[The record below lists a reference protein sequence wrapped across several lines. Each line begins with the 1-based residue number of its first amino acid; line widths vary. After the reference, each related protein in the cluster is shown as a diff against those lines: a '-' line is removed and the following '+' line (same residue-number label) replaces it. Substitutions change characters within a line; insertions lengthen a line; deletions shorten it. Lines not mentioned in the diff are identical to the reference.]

1 MTDVPIVYKDGR
13 KFEKWS
19 KALGDGT
26 YGDPHIP
33 YTKLDGTL
41 EADIAAIKDSVDE
54 PVDMVTG
61 QLVMTGSAMPLSE
74 TSLVVHTLVLVPRW
88 GDMFLGG
95 STVTDETGV
104 FVPEA
109 MKLKNK
115 DLADLY
121 VIGNEGDILTW
132 AAW

>member
-1 MTDVPIVYKDGR
+1 MRLI
-13 KFEKWS
+13 
-19 KALGDGT
+19 
-26 YGDPHIP
+26 
-33 YTKLDGTL
+33 
-41 EADIAAIKDSVDE
+41 
-54 PVDMVTG
+54 DMRRT
-61 QLVMTGSAMPLSE
+61 
-74 TSLVVHTLVLVPRW
+74 R
-88 GDMFLGG
+88 
-95 STVTDETGV
+95 TVTDETWV

>member
-1 MTDVPIVYKDGR
+1 MADVPIVYKDGR
-13 KFEKWS
+13 KFEKWR

-121 VIGNEGDILTW
+121 VIGNEGDVLTW
-132 AAW
+132 VAW

>member
-13 KFEKWS
+13 KFEKWC

-54 PVDMVTG
+54 PADMVHG
-61 QLVMTGSAMPLSE
+61 QLVMTGVAMPLSE
-74 TSLVVHTLVLVPRW
+74 TSQVVHTLVLVPLW
-88 GDMFLGG
+88 GDIYLGG
-95 STVTDETGV
+95 STVTDETGMV
-104 FVPEA
+104 VPES
-109 MKLKNK
+109 MTLKNK
-115 DLADLY
+115 DLSDLY
-121 VIGNEGDILTW
+121 VIGNEGDVLTW
-132 AAW
+132 TAW

>member
-1 MTDVPIVYKDGR
+1 M
-13 KFEKWS
+13 
-19 KALGDGT
+19 
-26 YGDPHIP
+26 
-33 YTKLDGTL
+33 
-41 EADIAAIKDSVDE
+41 DE
-54 PVDMVTG
+54 PVDMITG

-95 STVTDETGV
+95 PTVTDETGV
-104 FVPEA
+104 FVPEI

-132 AAW
+132 VAY

>member
-13 KFEKWS
+13 KFEKWR
-19 KALGDGT
+19 KALGGGT

-33 YTKLDGTL
+33 YTKLDGTI

-54 PVDMVTG
+54 PVDMVHG
-61 QLVMTGSAMPLSE
+61 QLVMTGSALPLSE
-74 TSLVVHTLVLVPRW
+74 TSLVVHTLVLVPLW
-88 GDMFLGG
+88 GDIYLGG

-104 FVPEA
+104 IVPES
-109 MKLKNK
+109 MTLKNK

-121 VIGNEGDILTW
+121 VIGREGDILTW
-132 AAW
+132 VAW

>member
-1 MTDVPIVYKDGR
+1 MPIVYKDGR
-13 KFEKWS
+13 KFEKWR

-74 TSLVVHTLVLVPRW
+74 TSLVVHTLVLVPWW

-95 STVTDETGV
+95 PTVTDETGV
-104 FVPEA
+104 FATEA
-109 MKLKNK
+109 LILKNK
-115 DLADLY
+115 DFADLY

>member
-1 MTDVPIVYKDGR
+1 MPIVYKDGR
-13 KFEKWS
+13 KFEKWR

-33 YTKLDGTL
+33 YTKLDGTI
-41 EADIAAIKDSVDE
+41 EADITAIKDSVDE
-54 PVDMVTG
+54 PVDMVHG
-61 QLVMTGSAMPLSE
+61 QLVMTGSAMPLAE
-74 TSLVVHTLVLVPRW
+74 TSLVVHTLILVPRW

-104 FVPEA
+104 FVPET

-132 AAW
+132 AAY

>member
-1 MTDVPIVYKDGR
+1 MPIVYKDGR
-13 KFEKWS
+13 KFEKWR

-33 YTKLDGTL
+33 CTKLDGTL

-104 FVPEA
+104 FVPET

-132 AAW
+132 AAY

>member
-1 MTDVPIVYKDGR
+1 MPIVYKDGR
-13 KFEKWS
+13 KFEKWR

-33 YTKLDGTL
+33 YTKLDGTI

-54 PVDMVTG
+54 PADMVHG
-61 QLVMTGSAMPLSE
+61 QLVMTGSALPLSE
-74 TSLVVHTLVLVPRW
+74 TSLVVHTLVLVPLW

-95 STVTDETGV
+95 STVTDETGMV
-104 FVPEA
+104 VPES
-109 MKLKNK
+109 MTLKNK

-121 VIGNEGDILTW
+121 VIGTEGDILTW